1 MNNILVSYIVYL
13 IDHQALRVEL
23 ERSDVECYH
32 NTYHVEFFFFQ
43 GRWVHPAPLSLY
55 STHFD
60 LWKAFMIAGSVL
72 FAFADTPEKY
82 WSHILPG
89 MIVGT
94 LGLAVSYVAAN
105 IAIITG
111 ARPGQEASLS
121 DSETLLVIVAELSF
135 RSLGCGGCCYEHCFS
150 DGCDDWH
157 SWYVKKYYISSIN
170 YFHLE

>member
-1 MNNILVSYIVYL
+1 MWNAITIPTTSNSSSFRAGGCILHHCLCI
-13 IDHQALRVEL
+13 
-23 ERSDVECYH
+23 
-32 NTYHVEFFFFQ
+32 
-43 GRWVHPAPLSLY
+43 PL
-55 STHFD
+55 TFD

-111 ARPGQEASLS
+111 SRPGQEAILS